1 MKRLP
6 APLAPVLT
14 AAEQRIVDAF
24 REMDRAS
31 QQDLQ
36 AIADGY
42 VLEFPRRARPGLR
55 LVDGGAT

>member
-1 MKRLP
+1 MRRLTTPP
-6 APLAPVLT
+6 APVMT

-24 REMDRAS
+24 RVMDRAS

-42 VLEFPRRARPGLR
+42 ALDYPQRAAPGLR
-55 LVDGGAT
+55 LVNGGAK